1 RLWLIYFRGLKIYL
15 LRVNQ
20 VKIFWSYLCLLKVVF
35 FLHFNLNFAKSC
47 RVGIQKTQEYLP
59 DVVICDVGMPE
70 LNGNQ
75 VLITLRQNFTTAT
88 IPFIFLTAITD
99 ESQRYQAIQLGAN
112 DYLTKPCTIE
122 KLLEAIA
129 KLSKSS

>member
-1 RLWLIYFRGLKIYL
+1 MNKILIIEDEPETRDMFLEA
-15 LRVNQ
+15 LREEGFEVIGAENG
-20 VKIFWSYLCLLKVVF
+20 
-35 FLHFNLNFAKSC
+35 

-59 DVVICDVGMPE
+59 DVVICDVAMPE
-70 LNGNQ
+70 FNGNQ
-75 VLITLRQNFTTAT
+75 VLITLRQNSTTAT
-88 IPFIFLTAITD
+88 IPFIFLTATTD

-129 KLSKSS
+129 KVSNHSLNQQRHK

>member
-1 RLWLIYFRGLKIYL
+1 MNKILIIEDESETRDMFLEA
-15 LRVNQ
+15 LREEGFEVIGAENGR
-20 VKIFWSYLCLLKVVF
+20 I
-35 FLHFNLNFAKSC
+35 
-47 RVGIQKTQEYLP
+47 GIQKTQEYLP
-59 DVVICDVGMPE
+59 DVVICDVAMPE

-75 VLITLRQNFTTAT
+75 VLITLRQNSTTAT

-129 KLSKSS
+129 KLSNHS

>member
-1 RLWLIYFRGLKIYL
+1 MNKILIIEDESETRDMFLEA
-15 LRVNQ
+15 LREEGFEAIGAENG
-20 VKIFWSYLCLLKVVF
+20 
-35 FLHFNLNFAKSC
+35 

-59 DVVICDVGMPE
+59 DVVICDVAMPE

-75 VLITLRQNFTTAT
+75 VLASLRQNSTTAT
-88 IPFIFLTAITD
+88 IPFIFLTATTD
-99 ESQRYQAIQLGAN
+99 ESQRYQAIHLGAN

-129 KLSKSS
+129 KLSNTA

>member
-1 RLWLIYFRGLKIYL
+1 MNKILIIEDEPETRNMFLEA
-15 LRVNQ
+15 LREEGFEVIGAENG
-20 VKIFWSYLCLLKVVF
+20 
-35 FLHFNLNFAKSC
+35 

-59 DVVICDVGMPE
+59 DVVICDVAMPE

-75 VLITLRQNFTTAT
+75 VLITLRQNSVTAT
-88 IPFIFLTAITD
+88 IPFIFLTATTD

-129 KLSKSS
+129 KLSIHS

>member
-1 RLWLIYFRGLKIYL
+1 MNKILIIEDEPETRDMFLEALKEEGFEVIGAE
-15 LRVNQ
+15 NG
-20 VKIFWSYLCLLKVVF
+20 
-35 FLHFNLNFAKSC
+35 

-59 DVVICDVGMPE
+59 DVVICDVAMPE

-75 VLITLRQNFTTAT
+75 VLTILRQNSITAA
-88 IPFIFLTAITD
+88 IPFIFLTATID
-99 ESQRYQAIQLGAN
+99 ELQRYQAIQLGAN

-129 KLSKSS
+129 KLSKQI